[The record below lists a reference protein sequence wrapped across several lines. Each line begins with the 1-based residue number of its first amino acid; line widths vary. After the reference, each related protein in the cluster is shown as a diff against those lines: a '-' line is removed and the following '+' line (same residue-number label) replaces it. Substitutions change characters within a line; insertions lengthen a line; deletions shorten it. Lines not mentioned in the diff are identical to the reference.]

1 MNQTRK
7 RILEK
12 LYPTKKVKVVLTDA
26 HLDMIKKYVKPV
38 DQLTDDGL
46 VALFI
51 SKILKGIRDEQ
62 IQQENGKN

>member
-7 RILEK
+7 RVLEK
-12 LYPTKKVKVVLTDA
+12 INPTKRIKVVLTDA

-46 VALFI
+46 VASFI
-51 SKILKGIRDEQ
+51 SKVLKEMKDD
-62 IQQENGKN
+62 

>member
-12 LYPTKKVKVVLTDA
+12 LYPTRKVKVVLTDA

-38 DQLTDDGL
+38 DQLTDNGL
-46 VALFI
+46 VASFI
-51 SKILKGIRDEQ
+51 SKVLKEMKDD
-62 IQQENGKN
+62 

>member
-7 RILEK
+7 RVLEK
-12 LYPTKKVKVVLTDA
+12 INPTKKIKVVLTDA

>member
-7 RILEK
+7 RVLEK
-12 LYPTKKVKVVLTDA
+12 INPTKRIKVVLRDA
-26 HLDMIKKYVKPV
+26 HLDMIKKYIKPV

>member
-12 LYPTKKVKVVLTDA
+12 LYPTRKVKVVLTDA

>member
-51 SKILKGIRDEQ
+51 SKILKGI
-62 IQQENGKN
+62 KND

>member
-38 DQLTDDGL
+38 DQLTNDGL

-51 SKILKGIRDEQ
+51 SKILKGI
-62 IQQENGKN
+62 KND

>member
-38 DQLTDDGL
+38 DQLTNEL
-46 VALFI
+46 HYHV
-51 SKILKGIRDEQ
+51 S
-62 IQQENGKN
+62 

>member
-46 VALFI
+46 VASFI
-51 SKILKGIRDEQ
+51 SKVLKEMKDD
-62 IQQENGKN
+62 

>member
-12 LYPTKKVKVVLTDA
+12 LYPTKKVKVVLTDE

-46 VALFI
+46 VASFI
-51 SKILKGIRDEQ
+51 SKVLKEMKDD
-62 IQQENGKN
+62 

>member
-7 RILEK
+7 RILKK
-12 LYPTKKVKVVLTDA
+12 LYPTRKVKVVLTDA

-38 DQLTDDGL
+38 DQLTNDGL

-51 SKILKGIRDEQ
+51 SKILKGI
-62 IQQENGKN
+62 KND

>member
-7 RILEK
+7 RILQK

-38 DQLTDDGL
+38 DQLTNDGL

-51 SKILKGIRDEQ
+51 SKILKGI
-62 IQQENGKN
+62 KND

>member
-12 LYPTKKVKVVLTDA
+12 LYPTRKVKVVLTDA

-51 SKILKGIRDEQ
+51 SKILKGI
-62 IQQENGKN
+62 KND

>member
-12 LYPTKKVKVVLTDA
+12 LYPTRKVKVVLTDA

-38 DQLTDDGL
+38 DQLTNDGL

-51 SKILKGIRDEQ
+51 SKILKGI
-62 IQQENGKN
+62 KND